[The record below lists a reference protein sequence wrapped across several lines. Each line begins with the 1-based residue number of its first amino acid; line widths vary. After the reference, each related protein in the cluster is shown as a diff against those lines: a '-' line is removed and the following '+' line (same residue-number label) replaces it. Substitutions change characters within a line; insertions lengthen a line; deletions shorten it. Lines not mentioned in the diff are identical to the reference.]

1 MNVAAKPDQRG
12 TQLRALDMA
21 GCVFQ
26 LMQAQG
32 CQWWVWLLPG
42 CWLASNQTH
51 QILTQ
56 PDPADRGK
64 PQASVHLHDQIP
76 AHHL

>member
-32 CQWWVWLLPG
+32 LPVAG
-42 CWLASNQTH
+42 LAVAGMLAGQ
-51 QILTQ
+51 Q
-56 PDPADRGK
+56 PDAPDPDAT
-64 PQASVHLHDQIP
+64 
-76 AHHL
+76 